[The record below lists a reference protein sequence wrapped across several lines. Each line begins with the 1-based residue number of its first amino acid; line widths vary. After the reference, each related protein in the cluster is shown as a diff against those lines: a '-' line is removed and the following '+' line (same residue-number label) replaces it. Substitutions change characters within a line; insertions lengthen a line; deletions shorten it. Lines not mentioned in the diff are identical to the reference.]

1 MTFNIAEELGR
12 LFEVGFNIGI
22 LAYIKEKQIKH
33 NFGNL
38 YLQELQQLKFPKML
52 KQILSK
58 IVSSLEREIVEKWSI
73 FFLQKGFF
81 CGLNFFGEYI
91 RSIDWDKPNKLR
103 NIEILYHQCKFSGD
117 NSIGTYEKKNTEQ
130 WFKEV
135 LRQFDALTEEDI
147 DRCIEQYI
155 WKELDLG
162 KKGEFVNADTL
173 ILLRNR
179 KQIKILCVDLSVF
192 SIRSEEEVKN
202 LDYVEIIRRL
212 LIRDINYLRSKS
224 VFSQLNIDTESLELE
239 FSEDLKSYFTAFKY
253 KDKESSKLIQAAGYL
268 HSFYEFLK
276 ESRILQEEASV
287 VLHAVGYS
295 DRGLSTMSVRPDNLA
310 ILKTCYEIYKNDV
323 SGKEIS
329 TARLQVLNQIKRS
342 AYKSFTDGKNFI
354 DGLLEIQPNQTNI
367 ITHQEQINGFFNSVG
382 KVPDEL
388 VDRLG
393 LSGSVNLRTAHE
405 ELITKALNSDA
416 TYLFLTGNPG
426 IGKTTTIVNFLK
438 NHINDGF
445 LFFYVSPRTQ
455 VNLDIIEKFKD
466 KDSQKLCDDRIL
478 ALNTH
483 NTLIENNSRKYTVQ
497 YLWNRKQ
504 GDFSTQSVHFRDR
517 RNQNSRGQRLNK
529 IIRQTEDVLQ
539 NKESTGKGVLNSI
552 CEAVSTMVELE
563 YSNNIVATVAIQSLK
578 KTITGDTL
586 KHFEKIFRSAYNKK
600 DNKVIP
606 EKMKNISRKIKHLFI
621 MIDEITGDESG
632 VEFLDGISKLVETY
646 KLMLPEHGFNTKV
659 IVADASIVDE
669 NIISQHLN
677 NSSPEPDKIYFRK
690 ALDVFQPLVFKQF
703 KFKNLPA
710 TLINANSYPASSLS
724 ITYKVLVES
733 YQFNQECRLKQKTN
747 LIRNLQ
753 QIIFQDIKLL
763 LSRSDVEQAIVYI
776 QDKQRLAQL
785 IDEIKKQQEDFQLFR
800 DYLEIHANISEE
812 EKEKIN
818 KYKDEVKIVFM
829 TASGS
834 RGLSF
839 PKAKHILVEIPSF
852 QIEKNLMEVI
862 QVIYRGRGD
871 DEIDN
876 QDKELIFYLAERSV
890 YYQDDLQNQQLSIQ
904 ESVLNLLN
912 ILLILK
918 ASIMTRIFGSG
929 KIGRTHFI
937 IIPIGGKSVFAVG
950 ETFSEQMAN
959 LINELKQVHRRNQSD
974 LLVKSVYT
982 QLQQLFSQAEFVV
995 RDTTESNYLDLRQSF
1010 NNQFSYICNSLDKL
1024 LDFGKVELGYISGS
1038 ILVVPI
1044 PENVLEET
1052 YQMSLLDIA
1061 NYANEDLW
1069 RKMQYISYSKS
1080 YPESLRSAIKD
1091 AIELANKLRD
1101 GVDKTQKFEQSSKC
1115 LDRYYAFPLF
1125 AFMSG
1130 NAMSEYFSSNPE
1142 EPMEEYFRDIL
1153 ATYIRT
1159 LYPVGNIFPIGHN
1172 YQDFPFVVFRSYS
1185 LEEMRQK
1192 IFTDKY
1198 LLSSNELNVL
1208 NLILSK
1214 ETI

>member
-33 NFGNL
+33 NFGSL
-38 YLQELQQLKFPKML
+38 YLQELQQLKFSKML
-52 KQILSK
+52 KQILNK
-58 IVSSLEREIVEKWSI
+58 IVSSLEREIVQKWSI

-91 RSIDWDKPNKLR
+91 RAIDWDKPNKLKS
-103 NIEILYHQCKFSGD
+103 IEILYHQCKFSGD
-117 NSIGTYEKKNTEQ
+117 NSIGTYESKNTEQ
-130 WFKEV
+130 WFKEI
-135 LRQFDALTEEDI
+135 LRQFETLTEQDI
-147 DRCIEQYI
+147 DRCIEQYV

-179 KQIKILCVDLSVF
+179 KQIKILCIDLSVF
-192 SIRSEEEVKN
+192 SIRTEEEVKN
-202 LDYVEIIRRL
+202 LDYIEVIRRL
-212 LIRDINYLRSKS
+212 LIKDLNYSRSKS
-224 VFSQLNIDTESLELE
+224 IFSHLSIDTESLNLD

-268 HSFYEFLK
+268 HSFYEFIK
-276 ESRILQEEASV
+276 ENNILQEEASV

-295 DRGLSTMSVRPDNLA
+295 DRGLSAMSIRSENLA
-310 ILKTCYEIYKNDV
+310 ILKTCYEIYKNDI
-323 SGKEIS
+323 SGKEIK

-342 AYKSFTDGKNFI
+342 AYKSFTNGKKFI
-354 DGLLEIQPNQTNI
+354 DQLVEIEPDRQNI

-388 VDRLG
+388 IDRLG

-405 ELITKALNSDA
+405 ELITKALRSDA

-438 NHINDGF
+438 NHIDDGF

-483 NTLIENNSRKYTVQ
+483 TTLIENNSRQYTVQ

-504 GDFSTQSVHFRDR
+504 GDFSAQSVHFCDR
-517 RNQNSRGQRLNK
+517 RKQNSHKQRLNK
-529 IIRQTEDVLQ
+529 IARQTEDVLQ
-539 NKESTGKGVLNSI
+539 NTESTGRGVLNSI
-552 CEAVSTMVELE
+552 CEAVSTMLELG

-578 KTITGDTL
+578 KTFTGDTL

-606 EKMKNISRKIKHLFI
+606 DKMKTISRKIKHLFI
-621 MIDEITGDESG
+621 TIDEITGDASG
-632 VEFLDGISKLVETY
+632 VEFLNGISKLVETY
-646 KLMLPEHGFNTKV
+646 KLMLPEYGFNTKV

-669 NIISQHLN
+669 NIINQHLN

-690 ALDVFQPLVFKQF
+690 ASDTFQPLAFKQF
-703 KFKNLPA
+703 KFKKLPA
-710 TLINANSYPASSLS
+710 TLINANSYPALSLS
-724 ITYKVLVES
+724 VTYKILVES
-733 YQFNQECRLKQKTN
+733 YQFNLESRLKEKNN
-747 LIRNLQ
+747 LIQNLQ
-753 QIIFQDIKLL
+753 KIIFQDIKTLL
-763 LSRSDVEQAIVYI
+763 NRPDVEQAIVYI

-785 IDEIKKQQEDFQLFR
+785 IETIKKQHEDFQLFR
-800 DYLEIHANISEE
+800 DYIEIHANIPEI
-812 EKEKIN
+812 EKEQIS
-818 KYKDEVKIVFM
+818 KYKDDVKIVFM

-839 PKAKHILVEIPSF
+839 PKAKHILVEIPNF
-852 QIEKNLMEVI
+852 KIEQNLMEII

-890 YYQDDLQNQQLSIQ
+890 YYQDELQDRQLFIQ

-912 ILLILK
+912 VLLILK

-929 KIGRTHFI
+929 KIGRNHFV
-937 IIPIGGKSVFAVG
+937 IIPIGGKSVSTVG
-950 ETFSEQMAN
+950 VTFSEQISN
-959 LINELKQVHRRNQSD
+959 LITELKQVHRRNQSD
-974 LLVKSVYT
+974 ILVESVYT
-982 QLQQLFSQAEFVV
+982 QLQKLFSHAEFVV
-995 RDTTESNYLDLRQSF
+995 RNTTEFNYLDFLSSKEFPQTYS
-1010 NNQFSYICNSLDKL
+1010 SLDEL
-1024 LDFGKVELGYISGS
+1024 LNFGKIELGYISGGL
-1038 ILVVPI
+1038 LVVPI
-1044 PENVLEET
+1044 SENVLEET
-1052 YQMSLLDIA
+1052 YQMSLLDIT

-1069 RKMQYISYSKS
+1069 RKMQYISHNSS
-1080 YPESLRSAIKD
+1080 YPESLQSAIKD
-1091 AIELANKLRD
+1091 AIELASKLRD
-1101 GVDKTQKFEQSSKC
+1101 GVNTTQKFEQSSKYS
-1115 LDRYYAFPLF
+1115 DRYYAFPLF
-1125 AFMSG
+1125 AFMSVD
-1130 NAMSEYFSSNPE
+1130 AMREYFSSNPE
-1142 EPMEEYFRDIL
+1142 EPKEESFRDIL

-1185 LEEMRQK
+1185 LDEMRQK
-1192 IFTDKY
+1192 MFTDKY

-1214 ETI
+1214 QT

>member
-58 IVSSLEREIVEKWSI
+58 IVGSLEREIVEKWSI

-91 RSIDWDKPNKLR
+91 RAIDWDKPNKLR
-103 NIEILYHQCKFSGD
+103 NLEILYHQCKFSGD
-117 NSIGTYEKKNTEQ
+117 NSIGTYENKNTEQ

-135 LRQFDALTEEDI
+135 LRQFDALKEEDM
-147 DRCIEQYI
+147 DRCIEQYV
-155 WKELDLG
+155 WKELNLG
-162 KKGEFVNADTL
+162 KKGEFINADTL

-179 KQIKILCVDLSVF
+179 KQVKILCVDLSVF
-192 SIRSEEEVKN
+192 SIRTEEEVKN

-212 LIRDINYLRSKS
+212 LLGDINYLRSKS
-224 VFSQLNIDTESLELE
+224 VFSQLNIDTESLELD

-268 HSFYEFLK
+268 HSFYKFLK
-276 ESRILQEEASV
+276 ENNILPEEASV

-310 ILKTCYEIYKNDV
+310 ILKNCYEIYKNDV

-329 TARLQVLNQIKRS
+329 TARLQVFNQIKRS
-342 AYKSFTDGKNFI
+342 AYKSFTDGKNFV
-354 DGLLEIQPNQTNI
+354 DRLLEIQPNQTNI

-388 VDRLG
+388 VNQLG
-393 LSGSVNLRTAHE
+393 LSESLNLRKAHA
-405 ELITKALNSDA
+405 ELITKALGSNV

-426 IGKTTTIVNFLK
+426 IGKTTAIVNFLK
-438 NHINDGF
+438 KHINDGF

-466 KDSQKLCDDRIL
+466 QNSQKLCDDRIF

-483 NTLIENNSRKYTVQ
+483 NTIISNNSGEYTVQ
-497 YLWNRKQ
+497 YLWNRQQ
-504 GDFSTQSVHFRDR
+504 GDFSSQSVNFRDR
-517 RNQNSRGQRLNK
+517 RNPNLRGKRSNK
-529 IIRQTEDVLQ
+529 IKRQTEDSLQ
-539 NKESTGKGVLNSI
+539 DMEQKGRGVLNSM
-552 CEAVSTMVELE
+552 CEAVSIIIESGR
-563 YSNNIVATVAIQSLK
+563 SNNIVATVAIQSLK
-578 KTITGDTL
+578 KTYTDDTL
-586 KHFEKIFRSAYNKK
+586 KHFEKIFRSAVNKK
-600 DNKVIP
+600 ENKVIP
-606 EKMKNISRKIKHLFI
+606 ERMKNISRKIKHLFI
-621 MIDEITGDESG
+621 MIDEITGDDSG
-632 VEFLDGISKLVETY
+632 VEFLDGIGKILTNY
-646 KLMLPEHGFNTKV
+646 NLMLPEYGFNTKV

-669 NIISQHLN
+669 NIINQHLADK
-677 NSSPEPDKIYFRK
+677 SPEPNKIYFRK
-690 ALDVFQPLVFKQF
+690 ASDEFQPLMLKQF
-703 KFKNLPA
+703 KFKHLPA
-710 TLINANSYPASSLS
+710 TLINANSYPARSLS
-724 ITYKVLVES
+724 ITYKVVVES
-733 YQFNQECRLKQKTN
+733 SQFNEELR
-747 LIRNLQ
+747 LQ
-753 QIIFQDIKLL
+753 QKQNFIKSLQFEIFRDIKILL
-763 LSRSDVEQAIVYI
+763 NNPDVEQAIVYI

-785 IDEIKKQQEDFQLFR
+785 IDRIKEQQEDFQLFQ
-800 DYLEIHANISEE
+800 DYLEIHANIPEE
-812 EKEKIN
+812 EKEQIN
-818 KYKDEVKIVFM
+818 KYKNDVKIIFM

-890 YYQDDLQNQQLSIQ
+890 YYQDELQNQQLSIQ

-929 KIGRTHFI
+929 KIGRSHFI

-950 ETFSEQMAN
+950 ATFSEQMAN
-959 LINELKQVHRRNQSD
+959 LISELKQVHRRNPSD
-974 LLVKSVYT
+974 ILVESVYT
-982 QLQQLFSQAEFVV
+982 QLQQLFSQAEFVL
-995 RDTTESNYLDLRQSF
+995 RDTTESNYLDLRKSF
-1010 NNQFSYICNSLDKL
+1010 NNQFSQICSSLDKL
-1024 LDFGKVELGYISGS
+1024 LDFGKIELGYISGS
-1038 ILVVPI
+1038 LLVVPI

-1052 YQMSLLDIA
+1052 YQMSMLDIA

-1101 GVDKTQKFEQSSKC
+1101 GVDRTQKFEQSSKC

-1130 NAMSEYFSSNPE
+1130 KAMSEYFSSNPE
-1142 EPMEEYFRDIL
+1142 EPKNESFREIL

-1159 LYPVGNIFPIGHN
+1159 LYSVGNIFPIGHN

-1198 LLSSNELNVL
+1198 LLSSNELNVI

-1214 ETI
+1214 ETV

>member
-33 NFGNL
+33 RFGNL

-52 KQILSK
+52 KQIVSK
-58 IVSSLEREIVEKWSI
+58 TIGSLEREIVQKWSV

-81 CGLNFFGEYI
+81 CGLNFLGEYI
-91 RSIDWDKPNKLR
+91 RAIGWSKPDKLK

-117 NSIGTYEKKNTEQ
+117 NSIGTYENKNTEQ

-135 LRQFDALTEEDI
+135 LRQFDTLTEEDI
-147 DRCIEQYI
+147 DRCVEQYV
-155 WKELDLG
+155 WKELDMG

-179 KQIKILCVDLSVF
+179 KQLKIVCVDLSVF
-192 SIRSEEEVKN
+192 SIKTEEEIKN
-202 LDYVEIIRRL
+202 LDYIEIIRRL
-212 LIRDINYLRSKS
+212 LIRDVNYLRSKS
-224 VFSQLNIDTESLELE
+224 VFSQLSIDTESLELD

-268 HSFYEFLK
+268 HSFYDFLK
-276 ESRILQEEASV
+276 ESHILQEETSV

-342 AYKSFTDGKNFI
+342 AYQSFTNGKNFI
-354 DGLLEIQPNQTNI
+354 ERLLEIKPNQTNI
-367 ITHQEQINGFFNSVG
+367 ITHQEQINGFINSVG
-382 KVPDEL
+382 QVPDEL
-388 VDRLG
+388 INQLK
-393 LSGSVNLRTAHE
+393 LSGSMKLREAHT
-405 ELITKALNSDA
+405 ELITKALDSDA

-426 IGKTTTIVNFLK
+426 IGKTTAIVNFLK
-438 NHINDGF
+438 KRIDNGF

-466 KDSQKLCDDRIL
+466 KDSQELCDDRIL

-483 NTLIENNSRKYTVQ
+483 NTLLENNSREYTVQ

-504 GDFSTQSVHFRDR
+504 GDFSAQSVNFRDR
-517 RNQNSRGQRLNK
+517 RNPTLRGQRSNK
-529 IIRQTEDVLQ
+529 IKRQTEDVLQ
-539 NKESTGKGVLNSI
+539 DMEHKGRGVLNSI
-552 CEAVSTMVELE
+552 CEAVSTMVELG

-606 EKMKNISRKIKHLFI
+606 EKMKSISWKIKHLFI

-632 VEFLDGISKLVETY
+632 VEFLDGVSKLVETY
-646 KLMLPEHGFNTKV
+646 KLMLPEHGFNTKI

-669 NIISQHLN
+669 NIINQHLAN
-677 NSSPEPDKIYFRK
+677 KSPEPDKIYFRK
-690 ALDVFQPLVFKQF
+690 ASDVFQALMFKQF

-710 TLINANSYPASSLS
+710 TLINANSYPARSLS
-724 ITYKVLVES
+724 ITYKLVVES
-733 YQFNQECRLKQKTN
+733 YQFSQECRLKQKNN
-747 LIRNLQ
+747 LVKSLQ
-753 QIIFQDIKLL
+753 QEIFQDIKLL
-763 LSRSDVEQAIVYI
+763 LSRPDVEQAIVYI

-785 IDEIKKQQEDFQLFR
+785 IDGIKKQQEDFQLFR
-800 DYLEIHANISEE
+800 DYLEIHANIPEE

-818 KYKDEVKIVFM
+818 KYKERVKIVFM

-839 PKAKHILVEIPSF
+839 PKAKHILVEIPGF

-929 KIGRTHFI
+929 KIGRNHFM

-950 ETFSEQMAN
+950 GTFSEQMAN
-959 LINELKQVHRRNQSD
+959 LINELKQVHRKNQRD
-974 LLVKSVYT
+974 VLVENVYT
-982 QLQQLFSQAEFVV
+982 QLQKLFSHAEFVV
-995 RDTTESNYLDLRQSF
+995 RDTTESNYLDFLFSK
-1010 NNQFSYICNSLDKL
+1010 QFPQICNSLDKL
-1024 LDFGKVELGYISGS
+1024 LDFGKIELGYISGS
-1038 ILVVPI
+1038 LLVVPI
-1044 PENVLEET
+1044 PENTLEET

-1069 RKMQYISYSKS
+1069 RKMQYISHSKS
-1080 YPESLRSAIKD
+1080 YPESLQSAIKD

-1101 GVDKTQKFEQSSKC
+1101 GVNTTQKFEQGSKC
-1115 LDRYYAFPLF
+1115 SDRYYAFPLF

-1142 EPMEEYFRDIL
+1142 EPKEESFRDIL